1 MTEDSKKTT
10 VSVPDPT
17 SLPRR
22 RRTVLWSG
30 LERGAAAL
38 YNRVIHSWLGRLL
51 TSYRTAEDLAYRGR
65 RREGRDRCRPVS
77 AARLRM
83 VDALESGRVIALL
96 HRIFSALF
104 DAPLRCYGVFG
115 LCYSLFGIVLY
126 FAVPYLSSTETGS
139 LIYLLGY
146 MAIFAVSVP
155 LTLSPKPLRRT
166 LGEGRI
172 MRKCLTAGLGIPSE
186 RLADRGDQG
195 NEKLQPEWIC
205 FSILLSIFAAV
216 GSYFTNPF
224 LIPLVGVLLGVVGMI
239 FAYPEAGVILS
250 TSMLPLIWLDR
261 RFMTVLAVMIL
272 LTWIS
277 YIHKLLFLH
286 RTMRMGLLDWAVLVF
301 GVSLLVSCFTGA
313 AVTTDT
319 VVYTGLILLF
329 LSDYFLIVN
338 LMTTRAHIARC
349 LGGVLSS
356 VVVVTVLGYVRMI
369 PADALTW
376 LEGSRAGDLLA
387 DGFTRSMGAL
397 SDLWATHSELFL
409 VLTFPWLFAFLIH
422 TKRLLRALGLIL
434 LVTANVLLVVI
445 SHADSTLLCIV
456 ICSCLFFLLYSHK
469 SLAIGVM
476 GLPTL
481 GCAYLWAD
489 HLFPSSSLLAWDWF
503 ATSTPTQDGLR
514 ESVWRMIVDHPFG
527 IGMGADSFATVYPSY
542 ASSGVDFA
550 TNAGNLYRDIL
561 LSHGWCGLLIL
572 ALALFF
578 FVQKSLSCIR
588 HAASKSSRALIL
600 GGLGSV
606 TAVLLLGTVR
616 SFAGTPRV
624 FFTLLLAVALCSA
637 YENIL
642 FEEHDVLTVDPAGD
656 HTREDRMYRVGA

>member
-1 MTEDSKKTT
+1 MTEDSKTT
-10 VSVPDPT
+10 ASLPDGT
-17 SLPRR
+17 AMPRR

-30 LERGAAAL
+30 LERGTSAL
-38 YNRVIHSWLGRLL
+38 YNRVIRSWLGRLL
-51 TSYRTAEDLAYRGR
+51 TSYRSVENLVYRGR
-65 RREGRDRCRPVS
+65 RVEGRDRCRPVS
-77 AARLRM
+77 SARLRA
-83 VDALESGRVIALL
+83 VDALESARVTALL
-96 HRIFSALF
+96 HRVFSALF

-115 LCYSLFGIVLY
+115 LCCSLFGIALY
-126 FAVPYLSSTETGS
+126 FAAPYLDPGLSVSW
-139 LIYLLGY
+139 IHLLCY

-155 LTLSPKPLRRT
+155 LTLSPKPLRRV

-172 MRKCLTAGLGIPSE
+172 MRRCLTGGLGIPTE
-186 RLADRGDQG
+186 RLARADRRVT
-195 NEKLQPEWIC
+195 KPRPVW
-205 FSILLSIFAAV
+205 FFVSVLLAVPAAAV
-216 GSYFTNPF
+216 SYLTHPF
-224 LIPLVGVLLGVVGMI
+224 IVPLAGVLVALVGMI

-261 RFMTVLAVMIL
+261 RFMLVLAVAIL

-286 RTMRMGLLDWAVLVF
+286 RTMRMGLLDWAVLVLGAF
-301 GVSLLVSCFTGA
+301 LLISCFTGA

-319 VVYTGLILLF
+319 VVYTGLIVLF

-369 PADALTW
+369 PVDALSW
-376 LEGSRAGDLLA
+376 LEGSRAGDLLVDA
-387 DGFTRSMGAL
+387 FTHGMGAL
-397 SDLWATHSELFL
+397 SGLWATHSELFL
-409 VLTFPWLFAFLIH
+409 VITFPWLFAFLLH
-422 TKRLLRALGLIL
+422 TKRLLRTFGLSL
-434 LVTANVLLVVI
+434 LMGANVLLVVL

-456 ICSCLFFLLYSHK
+456 LCSCLFFLLYSHK
-469 SLAIGVM
+469 TLAVGT
-476 GLPTL
+476 LAAPAL
-481 GCAYLWAD
+481 GCVCVWVDY
-489 HLFPSSSLLAWDWF
+489 LFPSSALLAWDWF
-503 ATSTPTQDGLR
+503 ADRTPAQDSLR
-514 ESVWRMIVDHPFG
+514 QSVWRMIADHPFG
-527 IGMGADSFATVYPSY
+527 IGIGSDSFAAVYPSY
-542 ASSGVDFA
+542 APSDLTFA
-550 TNAGNLYRDIL
+550 ANAGNLYLDIL
-561 LSHGWCGLLIL
+561 LSHGWCGLLLL
-572 ALALFF
+572 ALVLFL

-606 TAVLLLGTVR
+606 VSVLILGTVR
-616 SFAGTPRV
+616 SFSGIPRV

-656 HTREDRMYRVGA
+656 HTREDRMYRVGM